1 MDRQR
6 RVGHSREVDEA
17 GAGVAQTLSLPLL
30 PELLTGTASKNE
42 ERETMATAK
51 FLAFDLGA
59 ESGRAV
65 AGVFHN
71 ETLRLE
77 DVHRFATGG
86 TRILDMLY
94 WDALRLF
101 DEIKRGLGMAVS
113 AHGTEWAGLGI
124 DTWAVDFGLLG
135 QGDALL
141 GNPRHYRDHLND
153 GVMEAA
159 FATLP
164 RQAIYERTGI
174 QFLQFNT
181 LYQLLALQKSA
192 PYLLDNARTL
202 LLMPDLFGFWLTGVK
217 ATEWSNATST
227 QMADPR
233 TRAWADD
240 LIAAFSLPRSILT
253 DIIPAGTRLG
263 ALRPDIAREAGCGA
277 LSVIA
282 PGTHDTAS
290 AVVAV
295 PADSA
300 EGGSWAYISSG
311 TWSLVGVETN
321 TPLITPQTLAADF
334 TNEGGV
340 CGTVRVLKNVMGLW
354 LVQECRRAWMR
365 QGHDHGYAHLTALAH
380 DAPAFGPLI
389 EPDDGRFLVPDDM
402 PAAIRAFCLATGQTS
417 PDTEGAFVRC
427 CLESLALKY
436 RWVLE
441 RLEEVRG
448 EPVDTIHIVGGGS
461 QNKLLCQLTAN
472 ATQKRVVA
480 GPVEATAIGNI
491 LMQAAGTGHISGLA
505 QARAIV
511 RRSFPLDT
519 YTPDAAN
526 KERWQEIYAHFLAI
540 RQPADRK

>member
-1 MDRQR
+1 M
-6 RVGHSREVDEA
+6 SE
-17 GAGVAQTLSLPLL
+17 
-30 PELLTGTASKNE
+30 
-42 ERETMATAK
+42 AK

-59 ESGRAV
+59 ESGRAI
-65 AGVFHN
+65 AGFFDG

-86 TRILDMLY
+86 TRILDTLH

-101 DEIKRGLGMAVS
+101 DEIKRGLAMAVS
-113 AHGTEWAGLGI
+113 THGAEWAGLGI

-135 QGDALL
+135 RGDALL

-159 FATLP
+159 FATLS

-233 TRAWADD
+233 ARAWAND
-240 LIAAFSLPRSILT
+240 LIAAYGLPRSILT

-282 PGTHDTAS
+282 PATHDTAS

-295 PADSA
+295 PVDTANNA
-300 EGGSWAYISSG
+300 AGGNWAYISSG
-311 TWSLVGVETN
+311 TWSLVGIETD

-334 TNEGGV
+334 TNEGGA

-354 LVQECRRAWMR
+354 LVQECRRAFGR
-365 QGHDHGYAHLTALAH
+365 QGHDHSYAHLTALAH
-380 DAPAFGPLI
+380 DALAFGPLI
-389 EPDDGRFLVPDDM
+389 EPDDARFLAPDDM
-402 PAAIRAFCLATGQTS
+402 PAAIRAFCIETGQTP

-441 RLEEVRG
+441 RLEEARG
-448 EPVDTIHIVGGGS
+448 QPIDTVHIVGGGS
-461 QNKLLCQLTAN
+461 QNRMLCQLTAD
-472 ATQKRVVA
+472 AAQKRVVA
-480 GPVEATAIGNI
+480 GPMEATAIGNI
-491 LMQAAGTGHISGLA
+491 LMQAVGTGHLSGLA

-511 RRSFPLDT
+511 GRSFPLDT
-519 YTPDAAN
+519 YTPDTSNAQ
-526 KERWQEIYAHFLAI
+526 RWQEAYARFLVI
-540 RQPADRK
+540 RQHTAAQVFP

>member
-1 MDRQR
+1 M
-6 RVGHSREVDEA
+6 VS
-17 GAGVAQTLSLPLL
+17 S
-30 PELLTGTASKNE
+30 
-42 ERETMATAK
+42 K

-65 AGVFHN
+65 AGFLDG
-71 ETLRLE
+71 ETLRLD

-86 TRILDMLY
+86 TRILNTLH

-113 AHGTEWAGLGI
+113 AHATEWAGLGI

-135 QGDALL
+135 KHDALL

-159 FATLP
+159 FATMP
-164 RQAIYERTGI
+164 RHEIYERTGI

-181 LYQLLALQKSA
+181 LYQLLGLQKSA
-192 PYLLDNARTL
+192 RYLLDNAHTL

-227 QMADPR
+227 QLADPR
-233 TRAWADD
+233 GRTWNGDI
-240 LIAAFSLPRSILT
+240 IAGFGLPRSILT

-263 ALRPDIAREAGCGA
+263 ALRADIAREVGCGA

-295 PADSA
+295 PADTA
-300 EGGSWAYISSG
+300 NGANGANWAYISSG
-311 TWSLVGVETN
+311 TWSLVGIETD
-321 TPLITPQTLAADF
+321 TPLITPQTLAYDF

-354 LVQECRRAWMR
+354 LVQECRRAFAR
-365 QGHDHGYAHLTALAH
+365 QGHDYSYAHLTARA
-380 DAPAFGPLI
+380 DAAPAFGPLI
-389 EPDDGRFLVPDDM
+389 EPDDTRFLAPDDM
-402 PAAIRAFCLATGQTS
+402 PAAIRAFCHESGQTP
-417 PDTEGAFVRC
+417 PDSEGAFVRC

-448 EPVDTIHIVGGGS
+448 QPIDTVHIVGGGS
-461 QNKLLCQLTAN
+461 QNKLLCQLTAD

-491 LMQAAGTGHISGLA
+491 LMQAVGAGHISGLA

-511 RRSFPLDT
+511 RRSFALDT
-519 YTPDAAN
+519 YTPTSSSADEWQAAYI
-526 KERWQEIYAHFLAI
+526 RFLTLHQ
-540 RQPADRK
+540 RTPHL